1 MGKRII
7 TIDLATLDE
16 YRVKTYVETGAMVRV
31 QYPCKSY
38 LIIEQRVDRYHAVGR
53 VSQIR
58 VVYMAYSD
66 MDGDPHWQACQTQ
79 YFAPNDVTE
88 AVRCFMDR
96 AKSDK
101 PHRANRGGISLQ
113 ELSTQQKA

>member
-16 YRVKTYVETGAMVRV
+16 FQVKTYVETGAMVRV

-38 LIIEQRVDRYHAVGR
+38 LIIEQRSDRYHAVGR

-58 VVYMAYSD
+58 VTYMAYSD
-66 MDGDPHWQACQTQ
+66 VDGNPHWQAYQTQ
-79 YFAPNDVTE
+79 YFALGDVVE

-96 AKSDK
+96 AKSEQ
-101 PHRANRGGISLQ
+101 PHRANRGGVSLQ
-113 ELSTQQKA
+113 EIAKKQ